1 MKKQHVE
8 KRRWLRYFIHLM
20 VVTLIVS
27 SIPLETVAETI
38 ATNKQ
43 NGESTSSQSNFEEKQ
58 SQPQLPAD
66 NKPSEVVQERKENEK
81 VFDNKD
87 GTFTKRIYD
96 SPVHMKEEGKWE
108 EISPK
113 LVEHNH
119 KFTTKKTKI
128 NVTFEQVMKNGE
140 YIQFEENGHKVKY
153 KLQEAN
159 GESGSVK
166 AQDVKPEVK
175 ENTIWHK
182 QIFPDVDLR
191 SIVFHTSV
199 KEDIV
204 LQKYTGHNVFHYEIQ
219 TDLDAKQQDD
229 GSIVFQDQKQTTL
242 FTLPKPTMSDSNVN
256 PESGETNSSQDV
268 TYTIEK
274 KTNGVYQLTLTANA
288 DWLKSPERK
297 YPVYIDPTTEST
309 YQEELPGFENA
320 YVSSAYPGTNY
331 SGANKLWDPGQ
342 NAHTL
347 KVGHYDGTTGDN
359 YSYLKQNLSSLSHAQ
374 IQKAKF
380 KAYAKWNFSTTPSE
394 VWLSR
399 VKWYWSPQ
407 TITWNNG
414 PAVENIT
421 STSVGREQW
430 AEFDVTNTVQEWVN
444 NPNSNYGFALHT
456 NGNGKT
462 HWKKF
467 IATES
472 GMEKAPVLEVTYSY
486 PRPEKAPKVTAHSH
500 NNASNTGYFN
510 LEWDAV
516 PGATGYK
523 VGVFNGYEYEY
534 YRVGNVTNWST
545 YNQKIW
551 PTKQQVEEGYF
562 DMQNRGTGEEIPLDP
577 SPVYTNA
584 YNAYKD
590 QGASDWSKQK
600 AYWFVIVAEHPMGD
614 SPRSYYAESYVPL
627 DKVKKPV
634 VSTYTNLSE
643 TKSGHV
649 SLKWDAVLGATG
661 YKVWVYNGKTY
672 DAIDVGNV
680 TSWSTQGRGIWPTQ
694 AEIGQGRYQIHTDGK
709 GAELALDPS
718 PVYKNSGGNYGN
730 HQGYWMTV
738 SAYSSTPFP
747 EGKMSEDA
755 EFRFADATQ
764 PLGVEEFWSTI
775 DVIGGKVTPF
785 NGNFVMNETDFT
797 LAGQGPDVVVDRTY
811 NSQDTGKG
819 LFGKSWFSSLEVS
832 IKEASNG
839 DIIYTTGDKNTYHFR
854 KIGENQYEAP
864 TGIYLTVAKKS
875 DGNYSVTDKNKNI
888 IEFHKD
894 GYLLSEKDSYKN
906 TVQYKYENNKL
917 VEVVDPSNRTIRFS
931 YNQDGYIEGA
941 VGPENRKVTFT
952 YSDGYLTMSTT
963 PEGRKYQYGYENGK
977 LTSIKDPKHTD
988 AKPYQTIFGYENN
1001 KLVKITD
1008 PVGKVTSL
1016 FYKPEARE
1024 VIETN
1029 PKGKKTSYTYNE
1041 AGNPV
1046 KQIVDI
1052 DNLKLTT
1059 EYTYRGNNLE
1069 KTITPKKQE
1078 EAIQY
1083 DGNGNVL
1090 SVTDA
1095 MGTETAEYNKNNDV
1109 IKVTDNENRATT
1121 VAYKETNAAISETDT
1136 AALTASVTHYDKYG
1150 NPIETSKSIG
1160 TGANLLQNPN
1170 FESNLDKWTLFTY
1183 NDQAKMDAGTF
1194 GAPGGLGGVSSLKL
1208 TSKSTSAEWGYVAA
1222 IQEVTLEPNKTY
1234 TLSGMMKTD
1243 ALQKA
1248 DAFYNVQ
1255 LFNEN
1260 GQPVAGGNDWHGNR
1274 YSNLQGTKDWTNRQ
1288 LTFKTTNDTRKAK
1301 IYLEV
1306 EHTNASAGG
1315 TVWFDKLQLEEGEV
1329 SSSFNPV
1336 VNSSFEDNWSG
1347 GFVPNWQKVC
1357 AENCQQKEIVAEG
1370 FNGADSILLERKDFQ
1385 AKDIAYAQK
1394 FAVNQK
1400 TAKTITLTA
1409 MSKSENVENE
1419 SGEKFSKDYSVWA
1432 DVIYADG
1439 SWKNYQAMFP
1449 TGTNDWNRSAVLL
1462 EAKDQPIQEVHI
1474 YLLHRGKN
1482 KGKAWFDDVRL
1493 IEGNVLTK
1501 NTYDAHGNVKTIADE
1516 EGNTTSY
1523 QYDGVGNKKAET
1535 DEKGNTKSFD
1545 YNLDNQ
1551 LKKVTLKNGTSVDYK
1566 YDTNGNTTEKL
1577 VTADGKSQVHT
1588 FEYDQDNKLKKFKDA
1603 LQREINHE
1611 YDENGNKL
1619 KTTMPNGH
1627 ILGWTYDTADRLVGV
1642 TRNGKEAFSF
1652 ELDAHG
1658 QETKV
1663 KDHVNGMERGKE
1675 YDDADR
1681 IKKMTD
1687 SRGGHVDWTYHD
1699 KANSKSEKLK
1709 EIKLQHGSHQSTISY
1724 EYNQQDQN
1732 TKVTE
1737 GTHAFRFD
1745 YDDHGNVRT
1754 YTAGNGSGSTFN
1766 YDQTGKVS
1774 DLVVGTKP
1782 YGEKSGET
1790 ILLERYKYD
1799 KTGNRTEIARDL
1811 ESNKKEIVKYEY
1823 DSINQL
1829 KKETIYEEG
1838 KESTPKLVKEYDYDG
1853 FGNRKTVKE
1862 TVAGKTVK
1870 NVSLAFNAGNQL
1882 ETYGNEKLKY
1892 DADGNRTADGKY
1904 SYTWNEADQLTTIT
1918 KQGETTPFAK
1928 YKYDDA
1934 GRRIEKEVNGQ
1945 ITRYFYDGDSINPL
1959 YETNGSG
1966 EVLRQYVY
1974 SIDGVRLAM
1983 KAQGQTVFYH
1993 YNPRGDV
2000 VAMTDTNGQVVANY
2014 EYDAWGNVLKSD
2026 TTGIAAENPFGYA
2039 GYMYDKEIGM
2049 YYLIARYYNPEHGVF
2064 LSVDPDP
2071 GDEDDPVTQNGYT
2084 YADNNPVMMTD
2095 PDGKWAWLVPVAIA
2109 GGMVAARYGAKYAIR
2124 YGAKYGKQAAKW
2136 VGNKAKTVYNNY
2148 KHSRAV
2154 NKELKNIGK
2163 QTNKVQHILA
2173 PKHNWNK
2180 VTKKP
2185 GDFKSVSKVMGKVM
2199 RKGKETPYKKSSYQR
2214 TMKVKGQQVTVTY
2227 AKKNGKIYISN
2238 GWVK

>member
-1 MKKQHVE
+1 M
-8 KRRWLRYFIHLM
+8 I
-20 VVTLIVS
+20 VTLMVS
-27 SIPLETVAETI
+27 SIPLETVAETL
-38 ATNKQ
+38 ANNNQNGVSTPSQKGSEQKQ
-43 NGESTSSQSNFEEKQ
+43 N
-58 SQPQLPAD
+58 QPQVPGD
-66 NKPSEVVQERKENEK
+66 TKPSEIIAERKANEK

-96 SPVHMKEEGKWE
+96 SPVHMKEDGKWK
-108 EISPK
+108 EISSK
-113 LVEHNH
+113 LVEYNR
-119 KFTTKKTKI
+119 KFTTEKTKI
-128 NVTFEQVMKNGE
+128 NVAFEQVMKNGE
-140 YIQFEENGHKVKY
+140 YIQFEQNGHKVKY
-153 KLQEAN
+153 KLLEAD

-166 AQDVKPEVK
+166 VQDVKPEVE

-182 QIFPDVDLR
+182 QIFPNVDLR

-199 KEDIV
+199 KEDLV
-204 LQKYTGHNVFHYEIQ
+204 LQKYTGQHIFQYEIQ
-219 TDLDAKQQDD
+219 TDLEAKQQDD
-229 GSIVFQDQKQTTL
+229 GSIVFQDKKQTTL
-242 FTLPKPTMSDSNVN
+242 FTLPKPIMSDSNVH
-256 PESGETNSSQDV
+256 PESGETVTSQDV
-268 TYTIEK
+268 TYNMEK
-274 KTNGVYQLTLTANA
+274 KADGVYQLTLTANA

-320 YVSSAYPGTNY
+320 YVSNAYPNTNY
-331 SGANKLWDPGQ
+331 SGENKLWDPSQ
-342 NAHTL
+342 NAHIL
-347 KVGHYDGTTGDN
+347 KVGHYDGTTGNN

-380 KAYAKWNFSTTPSE
+380 WAYAKWNYSSTPSE
-394 VWLSR
+394 VWLGK
-399 VKWYWSPQ
+399 VKWDWNPY
-407 TITWNNG
+407 TITWNNS
-414 PAVENIT
+414 PSVENIT
-421 STSVGREQW
+421 STSVGKEQW

-444 NPNSNYGFALHT
+444 NPSSNYGFALHT

-486 PRPEKAPKVTAHSH
+486 PRPEKAPRVTAHSY

-534 YRVGNVTNWST
+534 YSVGNVTNWST
-545 YNQKIW
+545 KDQKIW
-551 PTKQQVEEGYF
+551 PTKKQIEEGYF
-562 DMQNRGTGEEIPLDP
+562 EMQNRGTGEEIPLDP
-577 SPVYTNA
+577 SPVYANA
-584 YNAYKD
+584 YHAYKD
-590 QGASDWSKQK
+590 KGVSDWSKQK

-614 SPRSYYAESYVPL
+614 SPRSHYAEMYMPL
-627 DKVKKPV
+627 DRVKKPV

-643 TKSGHV
+643 TQSGHA
-649 SLKWDAVLGATG
+649 SLKWDAVPGATG

-672 DAIDVGNV
+672 DVIDVGNV

-694 AEIGQGRYQIHTDGK
+694 AEISQGRYQIHTDGK
-709 GAELALDPS
+709 GTELALDPS
-718 PVYKNSGGNYGN
+718 PVYKNSGGEYGDRKV
-730 HQGYWMTV
+730 YWMTV
-738 SAYSSTPFP
+738 SAYSSTSFP

-755 EFRFADATQ
+755 TFQFTDATQ
-764 PLGVEEFWSTI
+764 PLGVEDFWSTI
-775 DVIGGKVTPF
+775 EVIGGKVTTF
-785 NGNFVMNETDFT
+785 NGNFVMDETDFKLT
-797 LAGQGPDVVVDRTY
+797 GQGPDVVVDRTY

-819 LFGKSWFSSLEVS
+819 LFGKGWFSSLEVN

-839 DIIYTTGDKNTYHFR
+839 DLLYTTGDKNTYRFR
-854 KIGENQYEAP
+854 KVGENQYEAP
-864 TGIYLTVAKKS
+864 TGIYLTVTKKS
-875 DGNYSVTDKNKNI
+875 DGNYTVTDKDKNI
-888 IEFHKD
+888 IEFHKE
-894 GYLLSEKDSYKN
+894 GHLLSEKDSYNN

-931 YNQDGYIEGA
+931 YNQDGYMEEA

-963 PEGRKYQYGYENGK
+963 PEGRKYRYGYENGK

-988 AKPYQTIFGYENN
+988 EKPYQTIFGYEND

-1016 FYKPEARE
+1016 SYSPETRE
-1024 VIETN
+1024 AIETN

-1041 AGNPV
+1041 AGNPA

-1052 DNLKLTT
+1052 DNLKLMT

-1078 EAIQY
+1078 ESIKY
-1083 DGNGNVL
+1083 DGNGNVT

-1109 IKVTDNENRATT
+1109 VKVTDNENRTTT
-1121 VAYKETNAAISETDT
+1121 VAYKEANTAVSETDM
-1136 AALTASVTHYDKYG
+1136 ASLTASVTHYDKYG

-1170 FESNLDKWTLFTY
+1170 FEDSLDKWTLFTY
-1183 NDQAKMDAGTF
+1183 NDEAKMDKGTF
-1194 GAPGGLGGVSSLKL
+1194 GALGGLGGVSSLKL
-1208 TSKSTSAEWGYVAA
+1208 TSKSTSAEWGYVGA

-1255 LFNEN
+1255 LFNAN
-1260 GQPVAGGNDWHGNR
+1260 GQPLGDKNEWHSNR

-1288 LTFKTTNDTRKAK
+1288 LTFKTTNETRKAK

-1306 EHTNASAGG
+1306 EHTNASASG

-1336 VNSSFEDNWSG
+1336 TNSSFEDNKSDGSITDWES
-1347 GFVPNWQKVC
+1347 
-1357 AENCQQKEIVAEG
+1357 NCPQNCTNNNIRSEG
-1370 FNGADSILLERKDFQ
+1370 FHGQDAIFLDRPTTDATNHGYLNKIVL
-1385 AKDIAYAQK
+1385 
-1394 FAVNQK
+1394 NQK
-1400 TAKTITLTA
+1400 TDAKPITITA
-1409 MSKSENVENE
+1409 MSKSEGVEN
-1419 SGEKFSKDYSVWA
+1419 SKKEKFSPDYSIWA
-1432 DVIYADG
+1432 NVTYEDG
-1439 SWKNYQAMFP
+1439 SEKSFQGMFP

-1462 EAKDQPIQEVHI
+1462 NFDNKPIKELNFSVVF
-1474 YLLHRGKN
+1474 RGDN
-1482 KGKAWFDDVRL
+1482 TGKVWFDDVRL

-1501 NTYDAHGNVKTIADE
+1501 NKYDAYGNVDTTYDE
-1516 EGNTTSY
+1516 EGRTTSFT
-1523 QYDGVGNKKAET
+1523 YDMIGNKKTET
-1535 DEKGNTKSFD
+1535 DENGNTKSFD

-1551 LKKVTLKNGTSVDYK
+1551 LKKITLKNGTSVDYK

-1577 VTADGKSQVHT
+1577 VTADGKLQVHT
-1588 FEYDQDNKLKKFKDA
+1588 FDYDQDNKLKKFKDA

-1642 TRNGKEAFSF
+1642 TRNDKEAFSF

-1663 KDHVNGMERGKE
+1663 KDYVNGIERGKE

-1687 SRGGHVDWTYHD
+1687 SRGGNVDWTYHD
-1699 KANSKSEKLK
+1699 KTNSKSEKLK

-1724 EYNQQDQN
+1724 EYNHLDQN
-1732 TKVTE
+1732 KTVTE
-1737 GTHAFRFD
+1737 GTNAFRFD

-1790 ILLERYKYD
+1790 ILFERYKYD

-1811 ESNKKEIVKYEY
+1811 GSNKKEIVKYEY
-1823 DSINQL
+1823 DAINQL

-1838 KESTPKLVKEYDYDG
+1838 KENEPKSVKEYDYDG

-1862 TVAGKTVK
+1862 TVAGKTSK
-1870 NVSLAFNAGNQL
+1870 DVSLAFNDGNQL
-1882 ETYGNEKLKY
+1882 ETYGNESLKY
-1892 DADGNRTADGKY
+1892 DANGNRTSDDKY
-1904 SYTWNEADQLTTIT
+1904 SYTWNEADQLIAIT
-1918 KQGETTPFAK
+1918 KQGESVPFAK
-1928 YKYDDA
+1928 YKYDDD

-1959 YETNGSG
+1959 YETDGNSN
-1966 EVLRQYVY
+1966 VLRQYVY

-1983 KAQGQTVFYH
+1983 KTQGQTFYYH

-2000 VAMTDTNGQVVANY
+2000 IAMTDPNGQVVATY

-2026 TTGIAAENPFGYA
+2026 AQGIAAENPFGYA

-2049 YYLIARYYNPEHGVF
+2049 YYLIARYYHPEHGVF

-2071 GDEDDPVTQNGYT
+2071 GDEDDAVTQNGYT
-2084 YADNNPVMMTD
+2084 YGDNNPVMNVD
-2095 PDGKWAWLVPVAIA
+2095 PDGHFVWFAFNA
-2109 GGMVAARYGAKYAIR
+2109 GFAAYDGY
-2124 YGAKYGKQAAKW
+2124 
-2136 VGNKAKTVYNNY
+2136 KAY
-2148 KHSRAV
+2148 
-2154 NKELKNIGK
+2154 
-2163 QTNKVQHILA
+2163 
-2173 PKHNWNK
+2173 
-2180 VTKKP
+2180 
-2185 GDFKSVSKVMGKVM
+2185 
-2199 RKGKETPYKKSSYQR
+2199 
-2214 TMKVKGQQVTVTY
+2214 
-2227 AKKNGKIYISN
+2227 KKNGWKAAAVAVGAGLIGGAAFKGAKLAYNAYKAGKFSKTYRLANKVSKKHGGNLKRAKGN
-2238 GWVK
+2238 GWVVSIPQGKKHSYTVRVMNAGSGKRNKPYYRVSHSKYGSFDKYGNITSDRSRTHVNLSRKSHKQIRHILNKKH